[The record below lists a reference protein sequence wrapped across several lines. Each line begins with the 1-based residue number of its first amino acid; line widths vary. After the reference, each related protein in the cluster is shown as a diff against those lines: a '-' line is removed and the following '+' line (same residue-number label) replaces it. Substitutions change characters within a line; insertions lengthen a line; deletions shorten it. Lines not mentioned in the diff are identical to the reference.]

1 MYGTKWGQLSGV
13 TSWASLVAS
22 PNFRSAQRIWF
33 KKESKEEEETEK
45 KEGEGEKGEEEEGGR
60 RRREWKGDKRKNIRL
75 VGSVCHPRWPVH
87 YDIGPLQTHLNYSG
101 KQTWGR
107 DSYGGSVDTSVDQKK
122 KGFPPDYLFPSLPCE
137 D

>member
-45 KEGEGEKGEEEEGGR
+45 KEGEGEKGEEEEG
-60 RRREWKGDKRKNIRL
+60 E
-75 VGSVCHPRWPVH
+75 
-87 YDIGPLQTHLNYSG
+87 
-101 KQTWGR
+101 
-107 DSYGGSVDTSVDQKK
+107 GGSGGEIKGRTSDW
-122 KGFPPDYLFPSLPCE
+122 
-137 D
+137 